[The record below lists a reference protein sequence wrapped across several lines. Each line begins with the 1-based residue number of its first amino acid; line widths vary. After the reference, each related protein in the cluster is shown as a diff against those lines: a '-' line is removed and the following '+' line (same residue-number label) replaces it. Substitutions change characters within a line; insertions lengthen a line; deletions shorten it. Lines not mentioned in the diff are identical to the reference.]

1 MNQDYTLHIYT
12 GGLVETNGYLLAFTD
27 GTNILIDAPEG
38 VSSWLQK
45 KNLQPTHLLLTHQ
58 HYDHVMDV
66 AALQALGVPVYA
78 HSPYSTFLTLETMA
92 RAWGMPQVAPYQ
104 IDHLLAE
111 QSELVMGETH
121 FALAHVPGHSPDSV
135 TFYHQAS
142 GTLFSGDT
150 LFQQSIG
157 RADIPGHGDP
167 RLLITGIRQKLLTLP
182 PETTVYPGHGSSTT
196 IQAEIQRNPYLR

>member
-12 GGLVETNGYLLAFTD
+12 GGLVETNGYLLAFND

-38 VSSWLQK
+38 ISSWLQR

-78 HSPYSTFLTLETMA
+78 HYPYSTFLTLETMA
-92 RAWGMPQVAPYQ
+92 RAWGMPQVSPYQ

-111 QSELVMGETH
+111 QSELVIGEAH

-135 TFYHQAS
+135 TFYHES
-142 GTLFSGDT
+142 SSSLFSGDT

-167 RLLITGIRQKLLTLP
+167 RLLIAGIRQKLLTLP
-182 PETTVYPGHGSSTT
+182 ATTTVYPGHGASTT
-196 IQAEIQRNPYLR
+196 IQSEMQRNPYLR

>member
-12 GGLVETNGYLLAFTD
+12 GGLVETNGYLLAFND

-45 KNLQPTHLLLTHQ
+45 KNLQPTLLLLTHQ

-92 RAWGMPQVAPYQ
+92 RARGMPQVSPYQ

-111 QSELVMGETH
+111 QSELVIGEAH

-135 TFYHQAS
+135 TFYHES
-142 GTLFSGDT
+142 SSSLFSGDT

-167 RLLITGIRQKLLTLP
+167 RLLIAGIRQKLLTLP
-182 PETTVYPGHGSSTT
+182 ATTTVYPGHGASTT
-196 IQAEIQRNPYLR
+196 IQSEMQRNPYLR

>member
-1 MNQDYTLHIYT
+1 
-12 GGLVETNGYLLAFTD
+12 
-27 GTNILIDAPEG
+27 
-38 VSSWLQK
+38 
-45 KNLQPTHLLLTHQ
+45 
-58 HYDHVMDV
+58 
-66 AALQALGVPVYA
+66 
-78 HSPYSTFLTLETMA
+78 
-92 RAWGMPQVAPYQ
+92 
-104 IDHLLAE
+104 
-111 QSELVMGETH
+111 MGETH